1 MAFCSP
7 ARKQRMM
14 GVASAVRVIPAL
26 IPAAKERHARGIVGI
41 PGKMAQSALPNDA
54 PDAKKGKIK
63 HSRYPPATVKELAT
77 SFAKPTMRAW
87 KPFSVSNPNRSVVG
101 HTRAR
106 VLVGESVEIV

>member
-1 MAFCSP
+1 
-7 ARKQRMM
+7 
-14 GVASAVRVIPAL
+14 VIPAL

>member
-1 MAFCSP
+1 
-7 ARKQRMM
+7 
-14 GVASAVRVIPAL
+14 VIPAL

-41 PGKMAQSALPNDA
+41 PGKIAQSALPNDA

-87 KPFSVSNPNRSVVG
+87 KPFSLSNPNRPVVG

-106 VLVGESVEIV
+106 VLVGESVKIV